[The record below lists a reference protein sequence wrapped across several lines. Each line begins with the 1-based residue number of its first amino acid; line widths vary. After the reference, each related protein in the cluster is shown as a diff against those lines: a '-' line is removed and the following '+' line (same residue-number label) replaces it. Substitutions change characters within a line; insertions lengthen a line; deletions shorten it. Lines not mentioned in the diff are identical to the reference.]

1 MPMQCANPRR
11 RFVRATGTPASVVQV
26 AGVLIS
32 GALVSG
38 VLVIG
43 APVSGV
49 LVSGVLVS
57 GVLVSGTWFGAA
69 SARAQGLDMD
79 AGPSAPAPAA
89 HQSGDLDMDVNPDAP
104 LAPKPVTRTV
114 PRDNVQDGITPLNTR
129 TTRDAPPAP
138 GDEPSDTPSA
148 PATVV
153 QQPPPEPVIMDHPTV
168 VDTAKLQSGATTVSL
183 FGIEGM
189 AGASAQ
195 GLQGFLG
202 AGGGHVTCQA
212 QATAGFVCLMADGTN
227 VAQVALINGAAKTT
241 PDAPDSYREQ
251 EAAAQAARRGIW
263 ANLPPPPETLRH
275 PAAPD
280 TATLVADGRTYVLDG
295 VVGFQAPYSN
305 QLQGYLAANGDSAT
319 CSPQNDAG
327 HYICLMPDGTDV
339 AKVALVNGAARVAQ
353 DAPDAYRVQ
362 QLDALNNRRGYWATA
377 PEAVLTAALLPP
389 EPDVQYTL
397 VVGDDGV
404 DGITYVG
411 GAPVAV
417 IDGESAFLVYGDDD
431 LGWGYYD
438 HYHHW
443 HGAPDRFRH
452 HMEHF
457 HPGGHGLRGYDG
469 FHRDAAMRGREEAM
483 RHDAGR
489 AGGFRPGM
497 GGREDPMHAGGVR
510 PGMGAAGPHPGNM
523 AMAGSH
529 PGNMAIPG
537 SHPGNAAMAGGRPG
551 NMAIAGGRPGNGAMA
566 GSHPGNAAMAGS
578 HPGNAAMAGARP
590 GNMAMAGARPAGGGG
605 TPGGGFMRPNPAASA
620 GGYHPGAAPAVHN
633 TAAAAPHAAAPHPS
647 GGGGSSGK
655 HK

>member
-1 MPMQCANPRR
+1 
-11 RFVRATGTPASVVQV
+11 
-26 AGVLIS
+26 
-32 GALVSG
+32 
-38 VLVIG
+38 
-43 APVSGV
+43 
-49 LVSGVLVS
+49 
-57 GVLVSGTWFGAA
+57 
-69 SARAQGLDMD
+69 MD
-79 AGPSAPAPAA
+79 AGPSASVPAT
-89 HQSGDLDMDVNPDAP
+89 HQSGGLDMDVNPDAP
-104 LAPKPVTRTV
+104 LPPKPATQPV
-114 PRDNVQDGITPLNTR
+114 PRDNVQDGIAPLNTR
-129 TTRDAPPAP
+129 TTQDTPPAP
-138 GDEPSDTPSA
+138 GDAPLDTPSA

-153 QQPPPEPVIMDHPTV
+153 QQPAPEPVTLHHPTV
-168 VDTAKLQSGATTVSL
+168 IDTAKLQSGATTVSL

-202 AGGGHVTCQA
+202 ANGADGQVTCQA
-212 QATAGFVCLMADGTN
+212 QPTAGFVCLMADGTN
-227 VAQVALINGAAKTT
+227 VAQVALVNGAAKTT

-280 TATLVADGRTYVLDG
+280 TATLVADGKAYALDG

-305 QLQGYLAANGDSAT
+305 QLQGYIAANGDSAT

-397 VVGDDGV
+397 VAGDDGV

-452 HMEHF
+452 HMEHY

-489 AGGFRPGM
+489 AGGFRPAM

-529 PGNMAIPG
+529 PGNAAITG

-551 NMAIAGGRPGNGAMA
+551 NL
-566 GSHPGNAAMAGS
+566 
-578 HPGNAAMAGARP
+578 AMAGARP
-590 GNMAMAGARPAGGGG
+590 GGAGGA
-605 TPGGGFMRPNPAASA
+605 PGGGFMRPNPAASA
-620 GGYHPGAAPAVHN
+620 GGYHPGAAPAMH

-647 GGGGSSGK
+647 GGGGGGGK